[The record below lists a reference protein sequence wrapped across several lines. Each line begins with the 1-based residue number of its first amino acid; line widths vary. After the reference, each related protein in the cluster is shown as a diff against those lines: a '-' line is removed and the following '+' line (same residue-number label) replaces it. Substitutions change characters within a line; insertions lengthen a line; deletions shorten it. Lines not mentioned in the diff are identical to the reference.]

1 MADELQKH
9 LDSGRY
15 GSPKLHPDEQRA
27 YLGTFRERCYLKMT
41 IDQMKEKNWTTVFFD
56 HIADYQDAS
65 CLINDQVPQNIQALY
80 IQKLSAAHIPFR
92 IVSYEGEITEDT
104 AGLLVV
110 TDHAVDEPNIEIET
124 KYQLPEEKKQPVEKK
139 SFWKKWF

>member
-1 MADELQKH
+1 MPDELQKH

-41 IDQMKEKNWTTVFFD
+41 IPQMKDSTWSTIFFD
-56 HIADYQDAS
+56 HITDYKEAS
-65 CLINDQVPQNIQALY
+65 CLINDQVPQSVQALY
-80 IQKLSAAHIPFR
+80 IKQLTDKSIPFR
-92 IVSYEGEITEDT
+92 IVSYEGALNEDT
-104 AGLLVV
+104 VGLLVV
-110 TDHAVDEPNIEIET
+110 TDHAVDEPIIAIDQ
-124 KYQLPEEKKQPVEKK
+124 KYEPKSTTPIPKKQ